1 MPEPLALV
9 LGKPVEVARFVGV
22 LVAESRDAV
31 VVLAVPGLLS
41 SAQRPADA
49 FVTWLLFCC
58 AQWSL
63 LFVGDASQAEASDEL

>member
-1 MPEPLALV
+1 
-9 LGKPVEVARFVGV
+9 
-22 LVAESRDAV
+22 V